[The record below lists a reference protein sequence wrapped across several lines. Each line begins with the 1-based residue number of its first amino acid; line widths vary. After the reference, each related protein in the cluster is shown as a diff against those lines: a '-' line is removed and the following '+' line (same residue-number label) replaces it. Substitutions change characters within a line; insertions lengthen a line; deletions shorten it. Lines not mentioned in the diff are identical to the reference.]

1 MLVVVLIYQNWSS
14 TCIPITLFDL
24 KYICFFL
31 KQSRKLYQYEEKIKV
46 KSLCPYF
53 PDIQK
58 STGKIGTLYI
68 SSNWIEMVFIIEE
81 KYEENEA

>member
-14 TCIPITLFDL
+14 TCIPIALFDL
-24 KYICFFL
+24 KYICFLL

-46 KSLCPYF
+46 KTLCPYF